1 MEGVTAGEIRQWIDG
16 RWVGEEADGIA
27 PSGIST
33 DTRRLKQGEAFLA
46 LRGPNFDGNRFV
58 EEAFDRGACAVI
70 ADSCEDPGDRP
81 VLRVADTLKAL
92 GEIAKQYR
100 RRFEIPVIAITGS
113 SGKTTAKEMTAA
125 VLGRTMRVLK
135 TPESENNEVG
145 VPLTLL
151 RLTSEVEAVVVEL
164 AARKAGDIRYLCE
177 IAQPTIGILLN
188 IGTAH
193 LEFFETVEGVAKAKG
208 ELLDYIGDKS
218 SLALVNVDDCVV
230 AREVMRKKGRLLGF
244 SLDSESH
251 FCGEGLVL
259 DQEGRGHLSLQN
271 IRIDLRIPGKHN
283 VYNALAAAAVGDLCA
298 VPAPEIGRAL
308 AEFEPASMRS
318 EVVWRNGT
326 CLIKDCYNSNPGSA
340 KAALDLLGDMQLAN
354 GGRKIAAL
362 GDMLEL
368 GDSAPELHAE
378 IGRQTRKA
386 GVELLLTCGPL
397 SRSTHIGAVEAG
409 LGDARHMENKAEL
422 TVQLCAEVR
431 PGDVVLVKASRGAA
445 FEEVVERLLVSL
457 QAGSL

>member
-1 MEGVTAGEIRQWIDG
+1 MEGVTAGEIRRWVDG
-16 RWVGEEADGIA
+16 QWVGEGADGIA
-27 PSGIST
+27 PTGIST
-33 DTRRLKQGEAFLA
+33 DTRTLQEGEAFLA

-58 EEAFDRGACAVI
+58 GEAFDRGACAAI
-70 ADSCEDPGDRP
+70 ADSCEGSGDQP
-81 VLRVADTLKAL
+81 VLRVANTLEAL

-100 RRFEIPVIAITGS
+100 RRFDLPVIAITGS
-113 SGKTTAKEMTAA
+113 AGKTTTKEMTAA

-145 VPLTLL
+145 MPLTLL
-151 RLTSEVEAVVVEL
+151 RLTGEVEAVVVEL

-177 IAQPTIGILLN
+177 IAQPTIGVLLN

-208 ELLDYIGDKS
+208 ELLDYIGDES

-271 IRIDLRIPGKHN
+271 IRIELRIPGRHN
-283 VYNALAAAAVGDLCA
+283 VYNALAAAAVGDLCG
-298 VPAPEIGRAL
+298 VPAPEIERAL

-318 EVVWRNGT
+318 EVVWKNGT

-354 GGRKIAAL
+354 GGRRVAAL

-368 GDSAPELHAE
+368 GDSAPELHTE
-378 IGRQTRKA
+378 LGRQASRA
-386 GVELLLTCGPL
+386 GVELLLTCGQL
-397 SRSTHIGAVEAG
+397 SRSTHLGALEEG
-409 LGDARHMENKAEL
+409 LENARHMENKAEL

-431 PGDVVLVKASRGAA
+431 PGDVVLIKASRGAA
-445 FEEVVERLLVSL
+445 FEEVAEKLLVSL
-457 QAGSL
+457 QADPL

>member
-1 MEGVTAGEIRQWIDG
+1 MEGVTAGEIRKWTDAE
-16 RWVGEEADGIA
+16 WVGGEPDWIS
-27 PSGIST
+27 PSGICT
-33 DTRRLKQGEAFLA
+33 DTRSLKEGEAFLA
-46 LRGPNFDGNRFV
+46 LRGPNFDGNQFL
-58 EEAFDRGACAVI
+58 EEAFDRGACVAI
-70 ADSCEDPGDRP
+70 TDFCEDAGSHP
-81 VLRVADTLKAL
+81 VLLVADTLRAL
-92 GEIAKQYR
+92 GEIARQYR
-100 RRFEIPVIAITGS
+100 MRFDLPVIGITGS
-113 SGKTTAKEMTAA
+113 AGKTTTKDMTAA

-135 TPESENNEVG
+135 TPESENNEIG

-151 RLTSEVEAVVVEL
+151 RLTREVDAVVVEL

-177 IAQPTIGILLN
+177 IAQPTIGVLLN

-208 ELLDYIGDKS
+208 ELLDYIGDES

-230 AREVMRKKGRLLGF
+230 AGEVMRKKGRLLGF

-271 IRIDLRIPGKHN
+271 IRIDLRISGKHN
-283 VYNALAAAAVGDLCA
+283 VYNALAAAAVGDLCG
-298 VPAPEIGRAL
+298 VPASEIGCAL

-318 EVVWRNGT
+318 EVVWKNDT

-340 KAALDLLGDMQLAN
+340 KAALDLLADMRLTN
-354 GGRKIAAL
+354 GGRRVAAL

-368 GDSAPELHAE
+368 GDSASEFHIEL
-378 IGRQTRKA
+378 GRQVQRA
-386 GVELLLTCGPL
+386 GVDLLLTCGPL
-397 SRSTHIGAVEAG
+397 SRSTNLSAREAG
-409 LGDARHMENKAEL
+409 LEDARHLDNKAEL
-422 TVQLCAEVR
+422 ATQLCSEVR

-445 FEEVVERLLVSL
+445 FEEVAERLLVSL
-457 QAGSL
+457 PADPL